1 MHVLRQ
7 SLRGSWKHRRGKW
20 PTVWG
25 SYLVFGDGGNLDQ
38 IIDHI
43 GEFIKEEMSKN
54 WVVIV

>member
-1 MHVLRQ
+1 MAYRMGGVIWCLEMEAM
-7 SLRGSWKHRRGKW
+7 
-20 PTVWG
+20 
-25 SYLVFGDGGNLDQ
+25 GNLDQ